1 MPITDAVF
9 SSSRGKLATTIRP
22 APSKEV
28 DNMIIQFVKF
38 KSQLSRDQAEKIMK
52 ERAPKF
58 RAIPGLIQKFYG
70 VEKDT
75 GELTGIYFWD
85 SEESIQEFRKSELA
99 RTIPEA
105 YKAASTP
112 GFEFFDVMYT
122 LRS

>member
-1 MPITDAVF
+1 
-9 SSSRGKLATTIRP
+9 
-22 APSKEV
+22 
-28 DNMIIQFVKF
+28 MIIQFVKF
-38 KSQLSRDQAEKIMK
+38 KSELSQDQAEKVMK
-52 ERAPKF
+52 ERAPQF

-99 RTIPEA
+99 RTIPVA
-105 YKAASTP
+105 YKAASAP
-112 GFEFFDVMYT
+112 QIELFDVIDT